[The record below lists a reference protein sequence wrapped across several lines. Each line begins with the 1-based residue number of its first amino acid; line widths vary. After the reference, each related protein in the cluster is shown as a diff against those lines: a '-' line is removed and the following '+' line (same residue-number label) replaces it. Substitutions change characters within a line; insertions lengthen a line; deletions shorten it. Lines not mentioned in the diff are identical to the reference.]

1 MSSNLPLSS
10 AINSLTPGTYEQFL
24 KLAEEGTA
32 VPVIKRVMADLL
44 TPVAAYIKISRL
56 SPYSFLLESVE
67 GGEKVARYSFLGY
80 GPYCIVRSRGG
91 KVIIE
96 SGSGEKE
103 ETDEPML
110 KVLRRLTGKYV
121 PVRLPDTP
129 PFVGGAV
136 GYLGYDAV
144 RWFEKIPDKN
154 KQDVVPDEALMMFFS
169 RVLAFDHVKHQIHLI
184 ANVFTGGKTEGLEA
198 DYQKALDE
206 IEEMESCLSDPVEPL
221 PRGKADGST
230 TLKSNLT
237 KQQFEA
243 AVLRAKEYIAAGDI
257 FQVVL
262 SQRFDRGITAHPFE
276 IYRALRVVNPSAYMF
291 YLSANDFA
299 VAGASPEMLVRAT
312 GRRLE
317 YRPIAGTR
325 PRGATETEDLLLGEE
340 MRADEKEVAEHV
352 MLVDLGRNDLGRVAD
367 YGSVEVTELMIVER
381 YSHVMHLVSGI
392 KARLKP
398 GFDRFDALA
407 ACFPAGTVSG
417 APKVRAMEIIDEL
430 EPTRRGLYAG
440 SVMYM
445 DFSGNLDSCIAIR
458 TVVIKG
464 GRAYIQ
470 VGAGIVADSAPEAEY
485 IETVNK
491 ARAMLQAIEVAE
503 SHKDERHLH

>member
-1 MSSNLPLSS
+1 MSSSLPPSA
-10 AINSLTPGTYEQFL
+10 AINSLTPDSYDQFL
-24 KLAEEGTA
+24 KLAVEGTA
-32 VPVIKRVMADLL
+32 VPVVKRVMADLL
-44 TPVAAYIKISRL
+44 TPVAAYIKIGRL

-80 GPYCIVRSRGG
+80 GPYAIVRSRGG
-91 KVIIE
+91 KVMIE
-96 SGSGEKE
+96 SDSGDKQ

-129 PFVGGAV
+129 PFTGGAV

-144 RWFEKIPDKN
+144 RWFENIPDN
-154 KQDVVPDEALMMFFS
+154 NRDDVATDDAVMMFFS
-169 RVLAFDHVKHQIHLI
+169 RVLAFDHVKHQVHLV
-184 ANVFTGGKTEGLEA
+184 ANVFTGGKTEGLESE
-198 DYQKALDE
+198 YRKALDE
-206 IEEMESCLSDPVEPL
+206 IEEMEACLGDPVEPL
-221 PRGKADGST
+221 PRTKSEGSSS
-230 TLKSNLT
+230 LKSNLT

-262 SQRFDRGITAHPFE
+262 SQRFDRGLTANPFE
-276 IYRALRVVNPSAYMF
+276 VYRALRVVNPSAYMF
-291 YLSANDFA
+291 YLKVGDFA

-325 PRGATETEDLLLGEE
+325 PRGATETEDMLLGEE
-340 MRADEKEVAEHV
+340 MRADDKEVAEHV

-392 KARLKP
+392 KARLKA

-430 EPTRRGLYAG
+430 EPTRRGIYAG
-440 SVMYM
+440 AVMYM

-458 TVVIKG
+458 TVVTKN

-470 VGAGIVADSAPEAEY
+470 VGAGIVADSVPEAEY

-503 SHKDERHLH
+503 NRKD

>member
-1 MSSNLPLSS
+1 MSSNFPPSA
-10 AINSLTPGTYEQFL
+10 AINSLTPDSYDQFL
-24 KLAEEGTA
+24 KLAVEGTA
-32 VPVIKRVMADLL
+32 VPVVKRVMADLL
-44 TPVAAYIKISRL
+44 TPVAAYIKIGRL

-80 GPYCIVRSRGG
+80 GPYAIVRSRGG
-91 KVIIE
+91 KVMIE
-96 SGSGEKE
+96 SDSGDKQ

-129 PFVGGAV
+129 PFTGGAV

-144 RWFEKIPDKN
+144 RWFENIPDN
-154 KQDVVPDEALMMFFS
+154 NRDDVGTDDAVMMFFS
-169 RVLAFDHVKHQIHLI
+169 RVLAFDHVKHQVHLV
-184 ANVFTGGKTEGLEA
+184 ANVFTGGKTEGLESE
-198 DYQKALDE
+198 YRKALDE
-206 IEEMESCLSDPVEPL
+206 IEEMEACLGDPVEPL
-221 PRGKADGST
+221 PRTKSEGSSS
-230 TLKSNLT
+230 LKSNLT

-262 SQRFDRGITAHPFE
+262 SQRFDRGLTANPFE
-276 IYRALRVVNPSAYMF
+276 VYRALRVVNPSAYMF
-291 YLSANDFA
+291 YLKVGDFA

-325 PRGATETEDLLLGEE
+325 PRGATETEDMLLGEE
-340 MRADEKEVAEHV
+340 MRADDKEVAEHV

-392 KARLKP
+392 KARLKA

-430 EPTRRGLYAG
+430 EPTRRGIYAG
-440 SVMYM
+440 AVMYM

-458 TVVIKG
+458 TVVTKN

-470 VGAGIVADSAPEAEY
+470 VGAGIVADSVPEAEY

-503 SHKDERHLH
+503 NRKD